1 MIRRPPRSTL
11 FLYTTLFRSQ
21 VRRSHRLL
29 SQTTW
34 PFGRR
39 TAHSERRTA
48 RGGKEMPP
56 LSKQFA
62 CEANDRRDMT
72 NFKYYF
78 TWKNQRLALFF
89 LPRFLFSSFS

>member
-1 MIRRPPRSTL
+1 
-11 FLYTTLFRSQ
+11 
-21 VRRSHRLL
+21 
-29 SQTTW
+29 
-34 PFGRR
+34 
-39 TAHSERRTA
+39 
-48 RGGKEMPP
+48 MPP

-62 CEANDRRDMT
+62 CEANDRRDVT